1 MDFTAILI
9 ILGSGVVRTH
19 TLRRLGK
26 ILGMKIQAGPN
37 LKKSIKSLM
46 PPILLSMLRTINA
59 IAHFKGS
66 EHVAKFALR
75 IRARGPSSTFEKK
88 ILRKMVFDRNP
99 MMMIYADK
107 VKVREFVRQRVG
119 EKYLTISFGEFLSLK
134 SLNRSTLPK
143 NFVLK
148 SNHGSGGSVIC
159 WERAPRGTKIS
170 KNLSNVSWEKYLIHP
185 DDLDWQDLVNLSN
198 KWMRLNFFWTP
209 GRFPEWA
216 YKGIKPMILAE
227 ELLLEN
233 NDLPSDYKFHMI
245 DGKCAFIQVDVA
257 RYGHHQ
263 RNLYSEDW
271 KLLNARTSH
280 PPVSDFLPSP
290 SSLSEMLKVAQD
302 ISKGIDFIRV
312 DLYAISG
319 RVIFGEMTNYP
330 NGGLAEIWP
339 KSLNIELA
347 KNWVQ
352 NY

>member
-1 MDFTAILI
+1 
-9 ILGSGVVRTH
+9 
-19 TLRRLGK
+19 
-26 ILGMKIQAGPN
+26 MKIKSGAIF
-37 LKKSIKSLM
+37 KKSIESLM
-46 PPILLSMLRTINA
+46 PEILLSMLRTINA
-59 IAHFKGS
+59 IAHFKNS
-66 EHVAKFALR
+66 ERVAKFVLR
-75 IRARGPSSTFEKK
+75 IRAWGPSSTFEKK
-88 ILRKMVFDRNP
+88 ILRKMAFDRNP

-159 WERAPRGTKIS
+159 WEGAPLGMKIS
-170 KNLSNVSWEKYLIHP
+170 KTLSNVSWEKHLIHP

-198 KWMRLNFFWTP
+198 KWMRLNFYWTP

-233 NDLPSDYKFHMI
+233 NNLPSDYKFHMV

-280 PPVSDFLPSP
+280 PQVSDFLPSP
-290 SSLSEMLKVAQD
+290 SSLSEMLKVAQE

-330 NGGLAEIWP
+330 NGGLVEIWP
-339 KSLNIELA
+339 KSLNIKLA

>member
-1 MDFTAILI
+1 
-9 ILGSGVVRTH
+9 
-19 TLRRLGK
+19 
-26 ILGMKIQAGPN
+26 MKIKSGAN
-37 LKKSIKSLM
+37 FKKSIKFLM
-46 PPILLSMLRTINA
+46 PAILLSMLRTINA

-66 EHVAKFALR
+66 ENSAKFALR
-75 IRARGPSSTFEKK
+75 IRAWGPSSTFEKK

-134 SLNRSTLPK
+134 SLNRSILPK

-159 WERAPRGTKIS
+159 WEGAPRGKKIG
-170 KNLSNVSWEKYLIHP
+170 KNLSNVSWEKHLINP
-185 DDLDWQDLVNLSN
+185 NDLDWQDLVNLSN
-198 KWMRLNFFWTP
+198 KWMRLNFYWTP

-245 DGKCAFIQVDVA
+245 NGKCAFIQVDVA

-290 SSLSEMLKVAQD
+290 SSLSEMLKVAQE

-319 RVIFGEMTNYP
+319 RVVFGEMTNYP

-339 KSLNIELA
+339 KSLNINLA
-347 KNWVQ
+347 KNWAQ

>member
-1 MDFTAILI
+1 
-9 ILGSGVVRTH
+9 
-19 TLRRLGK
+19 
-26 ILGMKIQAGPN
+26 MKIKSRAIF
-37 LKKSIKSLM
+37 KKLIESLM
-46 PPILLSMLRTINA
+46 PEILLSMLRTINA
-59 IAHFKGS
+59 IAHFKNS
-66 EHVAKFALR
+66 ERVAKFVLR
-75 IRARGPSSTFEKK
+75 IRAWGPSSTFEKK
-88 ILRKMVFDRNP
+88 ILRKMAFDRNP

-159 WERAPRGTKIS
+159 WEGAPRGTKIS
-170 KNLSNVSWEKYLIHP
+170 KNLSNVAWEKHLIHP

-198 KWMRLNFFWTP
+198 KWMRLNFYWTP

-290 SSLSEMLKVAQD
+290 SSLSEMLKVAQE

-330 NGGLAEIWP
+330 NGGLVEIWP
-339 KSLNIELA
+339 KSLNIKLA

>member
-1 MDFTAILI
+1 MAAPTFKMKLRALI
-9 ILGSGVVRTH
+9 SLQIWQRLRVVKYRLH
-19 TLRRLGK
+19 FVGNEWMALFTLR
-26 ILGMKIQAGPN
+26 MK
-37 LKKSIKSLM
+37 
-46 PPILLSMLRTINA
+46 
-59 IAHFKGS
+59 
-66 EHVAKFALR
+66 
-75 IRARGPSSTFEKK
+75 ARGPASTFQKK
-88 ILRKMVFDRNP
+88 ILRKMAFDKDP
-99 MMMIYADK
+99 MQTLYADK
-107 VKVREFVRQRVG
+107 VKVREFVKERVG
-119 EKYLTISFGEFLSLK
+119 LKYLTDSFGEYASIKGLERNSF
-134 SLNRSTLPK
+134 PK

-148 SNHGSGGSVIC
+148 SNHGSGASVIC
-159 WERAPRGTKIS
+159 WEGAPKGTMLPANDSSRI
-170 KNLSNVSWEKYLIHP
+170 WDKYLIHP
-185 DDLDWQDLVNLSN
+185 DDLVWEDLVNLSTN
-198 KWMRLNFFWTP
+198 WMKANYYWEV
-209 GRFPEWA
+209 GKFPEWA

-257 RYGHHQ
+257 RYGNHQ

-290 SSLSEMLKVAQD
+290 SSLSEMLKVARE

-319 RVIFGEMTNYP
+319 RVVFGEMTNYP

-339 KSLNIELA
+339 KSLNINLA
-347 KNWVQ
+347 KNWAQ